1 MLKLNCFKASDIR
14 GKLGEELNEE
24 IAWRIGRA
32 FGEYLKAKT
41 VVVGGDPRLTSA
53 ALKHAVSEGL
63 RDAGVNVLDLGMCG
77 TEEVYFATFWL
88 DVDGGVEITASHNPA
103 DYNGMKL
110 VRKHAH
116 PVGAESGLSEVCRLA
131 EAGDFRAIRAHER
144 GQYQQLSLR
153 DRYIDHLLSVADV
166 RVFPPLRVVINSGNG
181 AAGPVV
187 DALESRFQALNVPVE
202 LIKVHNTPD
211 GNFPHGIPNPLLP
224 ECRKDTSDAVLKYRA
239 DLGIAFDGDF
249 DRCFFF
255 DNTGQFIDGYYIVGL
270 LAEMFL
276 QNSPG
281 EKIVHDPR
289 LTWNTIDLV
298 SRAGGMPV
306 MSRTGHA
313 FVKARM
319 REENAVY
326 GGEMSAHHYF
336 RDFAWCDSGMLPWLL
351 IIGLLGTSGKSLR
364 ALVRERMNA
373 FPVSGEIN
381 SVLSEPGAA
390 IERVSSHFI
399 ADALNVDRTDGVSME
414 FVDWRFNLRVS
425 GTECLVR
432 LNVESRAD
440 PVLVENR
447 TREILALLRQYA

>member
-1 MLKLNCFKASDIR
+1 MHKLKCFKASDVR

-32 FGEYLKAKT
+32 FGDYLQAKT
-41 VVVGGDPRLTSA
+41 VVIGSDPRLSSP

-88 DVDGGVEITASHNPA
+88 GVDGGVEITASHNPA

-110 VRKHAH
+110 VRKAAR
-116 PVGAESGLSEVCRLA
+116 PVSEESGLREVRRLA
-131 EAGDFRAIRAHER
+131 EAGEFSTHGVHER
-144 GQYQQLSLR
+144 GSYHTLSLR
-153 DRYIDHLLSVADV
+153 NLYIDHLLSVADV
-166 RVFPPLRVVINSGNG
+166 RSFPPLRVVVNAGNG

-187 DALESRFQALNVPVE
+187 DALESRFQALNVPIT

-211 GNFPHGIPNPLLP
+211 GNFPNGIPNPLLP
-224 ECRKDTSDAVLKYRA
+224 ECRKDTRDAVLKHGA
-239 DLGIAFDGDF
+239 DMGVAFDGDF

-276 QNSPG
+276 QKYPG

-289 LTWNTIDLV
+289 LTWNTLDRA
-298 SRAGGMPV
+298 SRAGGTPV

-313 FVKARM
+313 FMKARM
-319 REENAVY
+319 REENAIY

-336 RDFAWCDSGMLPWLL
+336 RDFGWCDSGMLPWLL
-351 IIGLLGTSGKSLR
+351 VIGLMGTTGKSLF
-364 ALVRERMNA
+364 ALVSESMKA

-381 SVLSEPGAA
+381 NVLADPDAA
-390 IERVSSHFI
+390 IERVAAYFL
-399 ADALNVDRTDGVSME
+399 ADALAVDRTDGVSMA
-414 FVDWRFNLRVS
+414 FADWRFNLRVS
-425 GTECLVR
+425 GTESLVR

-440 PVLVENR
+440 PALVQTR
-447 TREILALLRQYA
+447 TREILALLSQ

>member
-63 RDAGVNVLDLGMCG
+63 RDTGVDVLDLGMCG
-77 TEEVYFATFWL
+77 TEEIYFATFWL

-110 VRKHAH
+110 VRKYAH
-116 PVGAESGLSEVCRLA
+116 PVGAESGLSEVRRLA
-131 EAGDFRAIRAHER
+131 EAGGGRAIQAHER

-153 DRYIDHLLSVADV
+153 DRYIDHLLSVVDIQT
-166 RVFPPLRVVINSGNG
+166 FPPLRVVINSGNG

-211 GNFPHGIPNPLLP
+211 GNFPNGIPNPLLP

-298 SRAGGMPV
+298 NRAGGIPV

-364 ALVRERMNA
+364 ALVCERMNA

-381 SVLSEPGAA
+381 SFLSEPEAA
-390 IERVSSHFI
+390 IERVLSHFI
-399 ADALNVDRTDGVSME
+399 ADALIVDRTDGVSME
-414 FVDWRFNLRVS
+414 FIDWRFNLRVS
-425 GTECLVR
+425 GTESLVR

>member
-24 IAWRIGRA
+24 IARRIGRA
-32 FGEYLKAKT
+32 FGEYLDAKN
-41 VVVGGDPRLTSA
+41 VVVGSDPRLTSP
-53 ALKHAVSEGL
+53 ALKLAVSEGL

-77 TEEVYFATFWL
+77 TEEIYFATFWL
-88 DVDGGVEITASHNPA
+88 GVDGGIEITASHNPA

-110 VRKHAH
+110 VRKHAC
-116 PVGAESGLSEVCRLA
+116 PVGQDSGLKEIQRLAESGAFCFTEEQER
-131 EAGDFRAIRAHER
+131 GDFRC
-144 GQYQQLSLR
+144 LSLR
-153 DRYIDHLLSVADV
+153 ERYIDHLLSVADV
-166 RVFPPLRVVINSGNG
+166 RTFPPLTIVINSGNG

-187 DALESRFQALNVPVE
+187 DVLEARFRMLNVPLT

-211 GNFPHGIPNPLLP
+211 GHFPHGIPNPLLP
-224 ECRKDTSDAVLKYRA
+224 ECRQDTQNAVLQHGA
-239 DLGIAFDGDF
+239 DMGIAFDGDF

-276 QNSPG
+276 QKYPG

-289 LTWNTIDLV
+289 LTWNTRDIV
-298 SRAGGMPV
+298 SRAGGTPV

-313 FVKARM
+313 FMKERM
-319 REENAVY
+319 RKEKAVY
-326 GGEMSAHHYF
+326 GGEISAHHYF

-351 IIGLLGTSGKSLR
+351 ITELLGTTGKSLR
-364 ALVRERMNA
+364 ALVLERMNA

-381 SVLSEPGAA
+381 SALADPHSA
-390 IERVSSHFI
+390 IHRVTEHFMPQ
-399 ADALNVDRTDGVSME
+399 ALVVDHTDGVSME
-414 FVDWRFNLRVS
+414 FVDWRFNLRTS
-425 GTECLVR
+425 GTEPLVR

-440 PVLVENR
+440 PALVEQRMND
-447 TREILALLRQYA
+447 ILALLRQ

>member
-24 IAWRIGRA
+24 IARRIGRA
-32 FGEYLKAKT
+32 FGEYLKAKV
-41 VVVGGDPRLTSA
+41 VVVGSDPRLTSP
-53 ALKHAVSEGL
+53 ALKLAVSEGL
-63 RDAGVNVLDLGMCG
+63 RDAGVSVLDLGMCG
-77 TEEVYFATFWL
+77 TEEIYFATFWL
-88 DVDGGVEITASHNPA
+88 GVDGGIEITASHNPA

-110 VRKHAH
+110 VRKHAR
-116 PVGAESGLSEVCRLA
+116 PVGQDSGLQEIQRLAESGAFRLTEEEQRGGCR
-131 EAGDFRAIRAHER
+131 
-144 GQYQQLSLR
+144 YLSLR
-153 DRYIDHLLSVADV
+153 ERYIDHLLSVADV
-166 RVFPPLRVVINSGNG
+166 RTFQPLTIVINSGNG

-187 DALESRFQALNVPVE
+187 DALEARFRMLNVPLT

-211 GNFPHGIPNPLLP
+211 GHFPHGIPNPLLP
-224 ECRKDTSDAVLKYRA
+224 ECRQDTQNAVLQHGA
-239 DLGIAFDGDF
+239 DMGIAFDGDF

-276 QNSPG
+276 QKYPG

-289 LTWNTIDLV
+289 LTWNTRDIV
-298 SRAGGMPV
+298 SRAGGTPV

-313 FVKARM
+313 FMKERM
-319 REENAVY
+319 REEKAVY

-351 IIGLLGTSGKSLR
+351 ITGLLGTTGKSLR
-364 ALVRERMNA
+364 ALVLERMNA

-381 SVLSEPGAA
+381 SALADPHSA
-390 IERVSSHFI
+390 IRRVTEHFMPR
-399 ADALNVDRTDGVSME
+399 ALVVDHTDGVSME
-414 FVDWRFNLRVS
+414 FVDWRFNLRTS
-425 GTECLVR
+425 GTESLVR

-440 PVLVENR
+440 PTLVQQRMN
-447 TREILALLRQYA
+447 EILNLLRQ

>member
-1 MLKLNCFKASDIR
+1 MIKLNCFKASDIR

-41 VVVGGDPRLTSA
+41 VVVGSDPRLTSA

-63 RDAGVNVLDLGMCG
+63 RDAGVNVLDLGMSG
-77 TEEVYFATFWL
+77 TEEIYFATFSL
-88 DVDGGVEITASHNPA
+88 DVDGGIEITASHNPA

-110 VRKHAH
+110 VRRHAH
-116 PVGAESGLSEVCRLA
+116 PVGEETGLSDIRHLA
-131 EAGDFRAIRAHER
+131 EAGKFLAPEKR
-144 GQYQQLSLR
+144 GSYQPLSLR
-153 DRYIDHLLSVADV
+153 NAYIDHLLTVADV
-166 RVFPPLRVVINSGNG
+166 RAFPSLRVVVNSGNG

-187 DALESRFQALNVPVE
+187 DALESRFQALSVPVT

-211 GNFPHGIPNPLLP
+211 GHFPNGIPNPLLP
-224 ECRKDTSDAVLKYRA
+224 ECRKDTQDAVLKYGA
-239 DLGIAFDGDF
+239 DMGIAFDGDF

-276 QNSPG
+276 QKYPA

-289 LTWNTIDLV
+289 LTWNTIDIV
-298 SRAGGMPV
+298 SRAGGKAV

-313 FVKARM
+313 FMKNKM
-319 REENAVY
+319 RKENAVY

-336 RDFAWCDSGMLPWLL
+336 RNFGWCDSGMLPWLL
-351 IIGLLGTSGKSLR
+351 VAGLLGTSGKSLR
-364 ALVRERMNA
+364 ALVLERMNA

-381 SVLSEPGAA
+381 SVISEPESA
-390 IERVSSHFI
+390 IARVSAHFI
-399 ADALNVDRTDGVSME
+399 PDALVVDRTDGVTME
-414 FVDWRFNLRVS
+414 FVDWRFNLRLS

-432 LNVESRAD
+432 LNVESRAN
-440 PVLVENR
+440 PELVDKR
-447 TREILALLRQYA
+447 TQEILALLRQ